1 MQKFFGGT
9 REIKPWVWIT
19 VQAILFS
26 LLIFADFGRNFEATT
41 MTITIARVLEGLA
54 LAILFVSI
62 YDLRHSLSIA
72 PQPVENGELQSG
84 GIYKY
89 IRHPMYTAVF
99 LVTTGIALNSGSYWK
114 FVVALLIFIFFRIKT
129 QYEEGLLKAKHPGYK
144 KYMKNTGKYFPVFH
158 R

>member
-19 VQAILFS
+19 IQAILFS
-26 LLIFADFGRNFEATT
+26 LLIFADFSRDLEATT
-41 MTITIARVLEGLA
+41 MTTNIARALEGLA

-62 YDLRHSLSIA
+62 YNLRQSLNIA
-72 PQPVENGELQSG
+72 PQPVNNGELQSG

-114 FVVALLIFIFFRIKT
+114 FVVALLIIIFFRVKT
-129 QYEEGLLKAKHPGYK
+129 QYEEGLLKAKYPGYK
-144 KYMKNTGKYFPVFH
+144 KYMKSTGRYFPVFH